1 MRVRNKIIKRTI
13 TRIRRSKDILV
24 GGFVIAVVVI
34 AGFVIERSAMNVD
47 YTTLLSVIAEGESR
61 GNYNAYFG
69 NANNSSVRFTEMPIE
84 DVLEWQRSYLEQG
97 NPSNAVGRYQ
107 FIEPTLWGL
116 VGEMNIDG
124 RQIFDEELQDKLA
137 IRLLERRGVHEYL
150 HGQIT
155 REELAHN
162 LSKEW
167 AALPRVMGGNPSES
181 YYADD
186 GLNEVQVSV
195 DQVFA
200 AISSLREYKKG

>member
-1 MRVRNKIIKRTI
+1 
-13 TRIRRSKDILV
+13 
-24 GGFVIAVVVI
+24 
-34 AGFVIERSAMNVD
+34 MNVD

-107 FIEPTLWGL
+107 FIEPTLRGL

-124 RQIFDEELQDKLA
+124 RQIFNEELQDKLA

-186 GLNEVQVSV
+186 GINEVQVSV

-200 AISSLREYKKG
+200 AISSLGEYKKG